1 MVTARRRP
9 SGPTPRA
16 PHLARRVRQ
25 RLDAT
30 RRCDGRPLGRTGGS
44 WCSRPR
50 FRASGIRSADAQ
62 DDRALGEGKARG
74 RRCRL
79 PGADAVG
86 SGTGQAAPGERSR
99 WSQHRIR
106 EAHANPGVV
115 PARARQLGGVLRR
128 AVRHQPRVGGPAAR
142 HCPSS
147 GGRAR
152 PRNASACPGRRLR
165 PYRCRHRADHPLS
178 PRAQPLPPPPRPL
191 TRVWRPTRQ
200 SGRCLHVRTGRA
212 LPSTDLSSE
221 ACFTNNPETEAL
233 RRRRVHDRRRLR
245 APQTPRSGRRSG
257 GRDVGGRAAMPRAS
271 LGHHGGSLADGAAR
285 ADLQRS
291 ALCPPNRRDAMQ
303 SG

>member
-178 PRAQPLPPPPRPL
+178 PRAQPLPPPPP
-191 TRVWRPTRQ
+191 
-200 SGRCLHVRTGRA
+200 
-212 LPSTDLSSE
+212 DL
-221 ACFTNNPETEAL
+221 
-233 RRRRVHDRRRLR
+233 
-245 APQTPRSGRRSG
+245 
-257 GRDVGGRAAMPRAS
+257 
-271 LGHHGGSLADGAAR
+271 
-285 ADLQRS
+285 
-291 ALCPPNRRDAMQ
+291 
-303 SG
+303 